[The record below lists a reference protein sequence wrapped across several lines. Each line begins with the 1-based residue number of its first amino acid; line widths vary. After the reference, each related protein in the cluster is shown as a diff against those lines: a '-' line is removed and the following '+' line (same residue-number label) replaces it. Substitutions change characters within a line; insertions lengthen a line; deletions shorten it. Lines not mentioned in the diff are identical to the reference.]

1 MLDESLA
8 KRYAAAL
15 YASASAKKQQRE
27 QLKELRIIQKELSE
41 HAQLNQCLVSPAV
54 ARPIKKKIIQAVFAD
69 KISVRAFN
77 FLFVLI
83 DKGREACLN
92 DIIECFKRQFCEE
105 NGIVEVTVESASEL
119 DMQLCIFIETHLNKI
134 TGKKIKMQTVVRPE
148 LIGGL
153 VVKYGGCLYDGSIK
167 RHLGNIHSLM
177 APKRS

>member
-8 KRYAAAL
+8 KRYATAL

-27 QLKELRIIQKELSE
+27 QLKELRTIQKEFSE
-41 HAQLNQCLVSPAV
+41 HTQLKQCLISPAI
-54 ARPIKKKIIQAVFAD
+54 ARPVKKKIIQAVFAD
-69 KISVRAFN
+69 KISTRAFN

-83 DKGREACLN
+83 DKGREAYLN

-105 NGIVEVTVESASEL
+105 NGIIEVTVESASEL

-167 RHLGNIHSLM
+167 RHLSNIHSLM